1 MRIIGHIEHPNFKI
15 TLFKTDTRLSVK
27 FESGFYEQ
35 TYKFRQGE
43 GMETA
48 ADLKKLVDAEF
59 IQAAGEQFVKL
70 HQIKTAAIARSLPP
84 EEASEEFETII

>member
-1 MRIIGHIEHPNFKI
+1 MRIIGHIEHPSFKI

-35 TYKFRQGE
+35 TYKFRRGE

-48 ADLKKLVDAEF
+48 EDLKKLVDAEF
-59 IQAAGEQFVKL
+59 NQAAGEQFVQL
-70 HQIKTAAIARSLPP
+70 HQIKTAAIALSLPM
-84 EEASEEFETII
+84 EDKEEFETII